1 MAGNT
6 PVVSI
11 GAKDFGPISGNK
23 GAVIGDVSG
32 HAKVIGLGPAHIDID
47 FMLNPDQALR

>member
-6 PVVSI
+6 PIVST
-11 GAKDFGPISGNK
+11 GAKDFGTISGNK

-32 HAKVIGLGPAHIDID
+32 HAKVIGLGPPHIDID
-47 FMLNPDQALR
+47 FMLNPDQALK

>member
-6 PVVSI
+6 SVVST
-11 GAKDFGPISGNK
+11 GAKDFGSISGNK

-32 HAKVIGLGPAHIDID
+32 HAEVIGLGSAHIDID
-47 FMLNPDQALR
+47 FMLNSDQAHG